1 MTSYIAELELFENDP
16 ISMLSNSIVR
26 YVEKLL
32 ESKLQVY
39 KPNSWITIQIVSDSY
54 LDSTYE
60 CDAIKFRYKEKCLIH
75 NQMVYYPGLDEQIN
89 AVKSVLEEKLGYQ
102 TSTSKYLVELHIA
115 NSTDH
120 QVEPS
125 FQIHQDDF
133 GGIDSKVCT
142 GIFYLTNTCES
153 GGELAFYEGCCGK
166 MTKQIK
172 PIANKFVAF
181 KGDQAHCAMG
191 IFNGTRIAV
200 SYQLE
205 RIE

>member
-1 MTSYIAELELFENDP
+1 MTSIAELELDETDP
-16 ISMLSNSIVR
+16 IAVL
-26 YVEKLL
+26 
-32 ESKLQVY
+32 SKLIATHVEQLT
-39 KPNSWITIQIVSDSY
+39 KTNEPNTWSSVQIVSDSY
-54 LDSTYE
+54 LESTYGSE
-60 CDAIKFRYKEKCLIH
+60 TLKSRYRERCLIT
-75 NQMVYYPGLDEQIN
+75 NRLIYYPGLDEQIN
-89 AVKSVLEEKLGYQ
+89 VIKSVLEDKLGFA
-102 TSTSKYLVELHIA
+102 TSTSKHLVELHIA
-115 NSTDH
+115 NSSDH